1 MLDLPFLSL
10 LAKSSCADSIIPRV
24 TTVIKKLVIK
34 VGTSTLTAGTPR
46 LSRRRML
53 EIARQIVQLREQ
65 GIEVIL
71 VSSGAMA
78 AGRERLN
85 FVSKGSK
92 TPLPEKQMLAAVG
105 QTHLMVAWEQVFAM
119 FDTQVAQVLLT
130 RADMSD
136 RRRYLNARDIL
147 HAILAHGIVPVIN
160 ENDAVATE
168 EIRVGD
174 NDNLSALVASLLHSD
189 LLLILSDIDG
199 LFTADPRKD
208 ADAAL
213 IHEVREISDDVRALA
228 TGSKTGLGVGG
239 MSTKIQAAELAT
251 RAGTAVVIAHGAKPN
266 VIVDAALGK
275 PAGTRFWPQASNI
288 ESRKRW
294 ILSERAVGAVVA
306 DEGAVK
312 ALRAGKSLLPV
323 GVREIVQS
331 FDRGEIIAVR
341 DVRGRDVARGITR
354 YNSADALRISGKQS
368 EHIARILGYDY
379 APMLIHADDLVML

>member
-1 MLDLPFLSL
+1 M
-10 LAKSSCADSIIPRV
+10 
-24 TTVIKKLVIK
+24 TTAIKKLVIK

-53 EIARQIVQLREQ
+53 EIAQQIVQLREQ
-65 GIEVIL
+65 GVEVIL

-85 FVSKGSK
+85 LVSKGSK

-105 QTHLMVAWEQVFAM
+105 QTHLMAAWEQVFAM

-136 RRRYLNARDIL
+136 RRRYLNARDTL

-266 VIVDAALGK
+266 VIVDAALGR

-354 YNSADALRISGKQS
+354 YNSADALRIAGKQS